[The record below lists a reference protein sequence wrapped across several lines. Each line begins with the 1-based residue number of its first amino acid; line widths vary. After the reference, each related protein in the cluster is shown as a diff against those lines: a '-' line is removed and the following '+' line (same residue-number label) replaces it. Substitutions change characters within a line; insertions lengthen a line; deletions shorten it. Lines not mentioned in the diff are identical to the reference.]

1 MNEKLLRMLRRIAG
15 IELEEGEVYDETFIG
30 SAINEA
36 ASYYSEVER
45 DRDRIRAQYI
55 NDFTKPSVAE
65 EEVIADIV
73 KNEEKKEVPKIK
85 IEDYL
90 NL

>member
-15 IELEEGEVYDETFIG
+15 TELEEGEVYDETFIG

-36 ASYYSEVER
+36 AAYYSEVER

-65 EEVIADIV
+65 EEVISDIV
-73 KNEEKKEVPKIK
+73 QNEEKKEAPTIK